1 MRPPAGG
8 RHGIEPLNAVRT
20 AIGARAQSVT
30 PSDLRRGLTVVGAI
44 IVTQVLLVLLGAPDL
59 PGGRVVTQ
67 ALFVL
72 AMAGCAV
79 LAAGRVILASGRERI
94 AWATLTVGAFSWVA
108 AEIGAVFVSPVPAG
122 QLGPPGVEVFFLIAY
137 VAGIVGIGILAWAA
151 VGGLR
156 SILWLDVMAA
166 AGAAAALTAALVAPL
181 QAGEAVN
188 SALLVTYP
196 LSQGAWVG
204 IAIGLIAL
212 GGARLDVRWLSIGAG
227 VGCMLAANG
236 LEFSRADGTTSH
248 ADPTLIHTL
257 WALSIFAIAIAA
269 TVSPPP
275 PGKPLSAGAIAAPA
289 IAAVV
294 SIALLITSSF
304 TMQNVV
310 AIVLASVAL
319 AAVVAR
325 LAVTLAS
332 NQRLLAAIRR
342 QEKGQA
348 ALRHVATLVAA
359 DSEPPDVFAAV
370 AEELGAMLDA
380 DAGLVCRFV
389 DGNAVVTGTWGDH
402 GARLGVALP
411 LEGAGALAGVA
422 RTSAPSRVDD
432 YRLLGD
438 ELDVPTRVARREGF
452 QASVAAPVRV
462 SGVVWGAVMAST
474 RSTAGLHADAE
485 DRIERF
491 AELVGMAIDNSE
503 AHARLVER
511 AGTDSLTG
519 LANHRTFQEAL
530 RTRFTA
536 ARRARRHLS
545 LVLFDLDHFKQVN
558 DAHGHQ
564 VGDRVLVEVARRLA
578 GCARPGDVVAR
589 IGGEEFAWI
598 MPEADGI
605 AAYAAAERA
614 RVAAV
619 EFPLPVAARSPITI
633 SAGVCDLLHA
643 SSPDELVRLADGS
656 LYWAKAHGRDATYLY
671 SPSVVKEL
679 SAQERAARLERQ
691 QALAGLRALARAVD
705 AKDQSTR
712 AHSERVADLATR
724 IAARLGWSDD
734 SLAKLHEAGL
744 LHDVGKIGVP
754 DAVLFKPGALSDEE
768 YRLVKQ
774 HASLGAEI
782 ADEVL
787 SSDQVSWI
795 RGHHERWDGGGYPD
809 GLSETA
815 IPQGARILSIADAWD
830 VMISVRSYK
839 SPLSMGGAIDEVR
852 RHSGA
857 QFAPEAVAVL
867 EQLWAEG
874 SLLPTIP
881 NAEEETAPA
890 GELPPDQ
897 V

>member
-1 MRPPAGG
+1 MRPPSGG

-30 PSDLRRGLTVVGAI
+30 PSELRRGLTVVGAI

-248 ADPTLIHTL
+248 ADPTLIHTR
-257 WALSIFAIAIAA
+257 WALSICAIAIAA

-275 PGKPLSAGAIAAPA
+275 PGKPLCAGAIAAPA

-332 NQRLLAAIRR
+332 NQRLLAALRR
-342 QEKGQA
+342 QE
-348 ALRHVATLVAA
+348 
-359 DSEPPDVFAAV
+359 
-370 AEELGAMLDA
+370 
-380 DAGLVCRFV
+380 
-389 DGNAVVTGTWGDH
+389 
-402 GARLGVALP
+402 
-411 LEGAGALAGVA
+411 
-422 RTSAPSRVDD
+422 
-432 YRLLGD
+432 
-438 ELDVPTRVARREGF
+438 
-452 QASVAAPVRV
+452 
-462 SGVVWGAVMAST
+462 
-474 RSTAGLHADAE
+474 
-485 DRIERF
+485 
-491 AELVGMAIDNSE
+491 
-503 AHARLVER
+503 
-511 AGTDSLTG
+511 
-519 LANHRTFQEAL
+519 
-530 RTRFTA
+530 
-536 ARRARRHLS
+536 
-545 LVLFDLDHFKQVN
+545 
-558 DAHGHQ
+558 
-564 VGDRVLVEVARRLA
+564 
-578 GCARPGDVVAR
+578 
-589 IGGEEFAWI
+589 
-598 MPEADGI
+598 
-605 AAYAAAERA
+605 
-614 RVAAV
+614 
-619 EFPLPVAARSPITI
+619 
-633 SAGVCDLLHA
+633 
-643 SSPDELVRLADGS
+643 
-656 LYWAKAHGRDATYLY
+656 
-671 SPSVVKEL
+671 
-679 SAQERAARLERQ
+679 
-691 QALAGLRALARAVD
+691 
-705 AKDQSTR
+705 
-712 AHSERVADLATR
+712 
-724 IAARLGWSDD
+724 
-734 SLAKLHEAGL
+734 
-744 LHDVGKIGVP
+744 
-754 DAVLFKPGALSDEE
+754 
-768 YRLVKQ
+768 
-774 HASLGAEI
+774 
-782 ADEVL
+782 
-787 SSDQVSWI
+787 
-795 RGHHERWDGGGYPD
+795 
-809 GLSETA
+809 
-815 IPQGARILSIADAWD
+815 
-830 VMISVRSYK
+830 
-839 SPLSMGGAIDEVR
+839 
-852 RHSGA
+852 
-857 QFAPEAVAVL
+857 
-867 EQLWAEG
+867 
-874 SLLPTIP
+874 
-881 NAEEETAPA
+881 
-890 GELPPDQ
+890 
-897 V
+897 